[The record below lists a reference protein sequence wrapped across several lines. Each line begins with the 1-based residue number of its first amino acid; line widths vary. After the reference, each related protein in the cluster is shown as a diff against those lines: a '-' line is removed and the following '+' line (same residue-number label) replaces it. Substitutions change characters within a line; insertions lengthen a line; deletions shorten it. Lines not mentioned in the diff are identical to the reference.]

1 MMGWEMGPPTTIYK
15 RVDVG
20 PNTGENCAPKYG
32 CNGQTGRMQ
41 MAMEESD
48 GEAAAAALHIDTNKQ
63 L

>member
-20 PNTGENCAPKYG
+20 PNTGTPKYG

-41 MAMEESD
+41 MAMEEKSD
-48 GEAAAAALHIDTNKQ
+48 GEAAALHIDTNKQ